1 MEEGNHHR
9 IRNIIPRF
17 EACVIGISVLLL
29 LSRLC
34 GLEVHSRHG
43 KVEAREDVWRISL
56 HDGVDL
62 SGMLSAQVEQK
73 TKLILTLA
81 TTTPGSLMSAM
92 LKVLVCMRKKDKGWY
107 DGCCESA
114 FVVVVGL
121 RKVC

>member
-29 LSRLC
+29 LLRLYR
-34 GLEVHSRHG
+34 LEVHSRHG
-43 KVEAREDVWRISL
+43 KLEAREDIWCISL

-62 SGMLSAQVEQK
+62 SGMMSAQVEKK
-73 TKLILTLA
+73 TKLILTSA
-81 TTTPGSLMSAM
+81 ITTPASLMSAM
-92 LKVLVCMRKKDKGWY
+92 LKVLVCMRKKDEGWY
-107 DGCCESA
+107 DGCCEPG
-114 FVVVVGL
+114 FVVVIGL